1 MLTSC
6 WGVIATAANIP
17 DGTNPDYTV
26 DDYRADMPALADSI
40 PEHLLAEY
48 VQMAHS
54 VVREARWHGYWR
66 QGMRLFI
73 SHFAALYAA
82 ATPSDGDTASIAAIE
97 SNIGTID
104 QVAEALQATVPPEEM
119 QRIAI
124 RNRQRTILIVG
135 AIILF
140 SLLMLFL
147 AIFIFCNG
155 PFYVVETIQEG

>member
-1 MLTSC
+1 M
-6 WGVIATAANIP
+6 N
-17 DGTNPDYTV
+17 N
-26 DDYRADMPALADSI
+26 
-40 PEHLLAEY
+40 
-48 VQMAHS
+48 S
-54 VVREARWHGYWR
+54 VVKLFCKKVGKRLRCMPNTKQALL
-66 QGMRLFI
+66 QGLIDELSERP
-73 SHFAALYAA
+73 H
-82 ATPSDGDTASIAAIE
+82 PDTSSIAAIE

-147 AIFIFCNG
+147 AIFIFYNG
-155 PFYVVETIQEG
+155 PFYVVETIQEA

>member
-1 MLTSC
+1 M
-6 WGVIATAANIP
+6 N
-17 DGTNPDYTV
+17 N
-26 DDYRADMPALADSI
+26 
-40 PEHLLAEY
+40 
-48 VQMAHS
+48 S
-54 VVREARWHGYWR
+54 VVNLFCKKVGKRLRCMPNIKQALL
-66 QGMRLFI
+66 QGLIDELSERP
-73 SHFAALYAA
+73 H
-82 ATPSDGDTASIAAIE
+82 PDTSSIAAIE

-147 AIFIFCNG
+147 AIFIFYNG
-155 PFYVVETIQEG
+155 PFYVVETIQEA

>member
-1 MLTSC
+1 M
-6 WGVIATAANIP
+6 N
-17 DGTNPDYTV
+17 N
-26 DDYRADMPALADSI
+26 
-40 PEHLLAEY
+40 
-48 VQMAHS
+48 S
-54 VVREARWHGYWR
+54 VVKLFCKKVGKRLRCMPDTKQVLL
-66 QGMRLFI
+66 QGLIDELSERP
-73 SHFAALYAA
+73 H
-82 ATPSDGDTASIAAIE
+82 PDTSSIAAIE

-147 AIFIFCNG
+147 AIFIFYNG
-155 PFYVVETIQEG
+155 PFYVVEAIQEA

>member
-1 MLTSC
+1 M
-6 WGVIATAANIP
+6 N
-17 DGTNPDYTV
+17 N
-26 DDYRADMPALADSI
+26 
-40 PEHLLAEY
+40 
-48 VQMAHS
+48 S
-54 VVREARWHGYWR
+54 VVNLFCKKVGKRLRCMPNTKQALL
-66 QGMRLFI
+66 QGLIDELSERP
-73 SHFAALYAA
+73 H
-82 ATPSDGDTASIAAIE
+82 PDTSSIAAIE

-147 AIFIFCNG
+147 AIFIFYNG
-155 PFYVVETIQEG
+155 PFYVVETIQEA

>member
-1 MLTSC
+1 MPNTKQALLQGLIDELSERPHPDTS
-6 WGVIATAANIP
+6 
-17 DGTNPDYTV
+17 
-26 DDYRADMPALADSI
+26 
-40 PEHLLAEY
+40 
-48 VQMAHS
+48 
-54 VVREARWHGYWR
+54 
-66 QGMRLFI
+66 
-73 SHFAALYAA
+73 
-82 ATPSDGDTASIAAIE
+82 SIAAIE

-147 AIFIFCNG
+147 AIFIFYNG
-155 PFYVVETIQEG
+155 PFYVVETIQEA